1 MRTYSEDLHVRVVE
15 FLKKGHTHW
24 EAAEVSGISMRS
36 IIIWKKWI
44 KKGKGWYL
52 SSFRIVRI
60 ALTMKNCWPKKFIE
74 FAKKRDKTRLVFVDE
89 SGIDR
94 CLH

>member
-1 MRTYSEDLHVRVVE
+1 MDKE
-15 FLKKGHTHW
+15 
-24 EAAEVSGISMRS
+24 
-36 IIIWKKWI
+36 
-44 KKGKGWYL
+44 GKRLVFELVPRGPHP
-52 SSFRIVRI
+52 
-60 ALTMKNCWPKKFIE
+60 LTMKNCWPKKFIE